1 MAERT
6 VVVGASVAGIR
17 TAQALRAEGY
27 SGSIVVVGDEADLP
41 YDRPPLSKQ
50 ILSGAWD
57 FDQIALITESAA
69 ADAGIELRLGVSAT
83 GLVSADR
90 QLNLGDGT
98 SLRYDTLVIATGLS
112 ARRPP
117 WPVESGLFVLRTL
130 SDSAALRE
138 RFARGLSVV
147 FVGAGFIGAEAASAA
162 RAAGCEVTLVDVE
175 SVPMGRVAG
184 AAIGASL
191 SQLHERRGVRT
202 RFGVGVRSITGS
214 EGALTVELDDGTT
227 LPAAVVVAGV
237 GAVPNVGWLGG
248 SRLPID
254 DGVVCD
260 ECLRVEGV
268 PDVYACGDVA
278 RFPHAGLGRA
288 VRAEHWTNAADQA
301 RCVARNI
308 VDPGDPTP
316 YLPSDY
322 VWSDQYDWKLQVVGS
337 PAAAAREEGIGDLLA
352 ERPQAATLYADASG
366 ALCGAAVLNWPK
378 ALVLCRRLV
387 AEGTDLGAARDQ
399 LDPAGSR
406 TG

>member
-1 MAERT
+1 MAERA

-27 SGSIVVVGDEADLP
+27 SGSIVVVGDEPELP

-57 FDQIALITESAA
+57 LDRIALITESAA
-69 ADAGIELRLGVSAT
+69 TEAGIELRLGVPAT
-83 GLVSADR
+83 GLVCADR

-98 SLRYDTLVIATGLS
+98 TLPYDSLVIATGLS

-138 RFARGLSVV
+138 RFARRLPVI

-162 RAAGCEVTLVDVE
+162 RAADCEVTLVDVE
-175 SVPMGRVAG
+175 PVPMGRVAG
-184 AAIGASL
+184 AAIGAGL
-191 SQLHERRGVRT
+191 SQLHARRGVRT

-214 EGALTVELDDGTT
+214 EGALTVELDDGAT
-227 LPAAVVVAGV
+227 LHAAVVVAGV
-237 GAVPNVGWLGG
+237 GAVPNVGWLAG
-248 SRLPID
+248 SDVPID

-260 ECLRVEGV
+260 EYLRVEGV
-268 PDVYACGDVA
+268 PAVYACGDVA

-288 VRAEHWTNAADQA
+288 VRAEHWTNAVDQA

-308 VDPGDPTP
+308 VHSGNPTP
-316 YLPSDY
+316 YRPSDY
-322 VWSDQYDWKLQVVGS
+322 AWSDQYDSKLQVVGS
-337 PAAAAREEGIGDLLA
+337 PAAAAREETLGDLLA
-352 ERPQAATLYADASG
+352 ERPQAATLYADARG

-387 AEGTDLGAARDQ
+387 AEGADLAAARDQ
-399 LDPAGSR
+399 LEPAGLR